1 MAKTFAEYARE
12 RRARMGSE
20 GRDAERVFRAHYAS
34 LTDEDILDL
43 AVEDDDEAQD

>member
-20 GRDAERVFRAHYAS
+20 GREAERVFRANYAS
-34 LTDEDILDL
+34 LTDEELL
-43 AVEDDDEAQD
+43 AVSIEDDEAQD